1 MSQTDRSKVKR
12 ERARTL
18 SEDRSPVSSLTA
30 LIVLTARSWR
40 IMTPLGAPVEPEVWM
55 T

>member
-18 SEDRSPVSSLTA
+18 SEDRNPVSSLTA
-30 LIVLTARSWR
+30 LMVLTARSWR